1 MALGFN
7 FSPDGGSDS
16 IIPIVKFDA
25 RAGRFSLRDYVD
37 GAYVTKD
44 ITSDFA
50 AIFDMEN
57 IETGSI
63 DFSTGGAPSFA
74 LARFGSQVPPPPS
87 ANHKGGFR
95 ILLKLS
101 NGLGGSIRE
110 FASTAKAC
118 LRGVDALHDLYLKEV
133 TANPG
138 MLPVV
143 RLKGTVPVTTGEG
156 AKKSTNY
163 TPMFEIVSWK
173 ARPADLVYVPR
184 AVATAPVVSATVQ
197 MPPSTGSTPVSMGTA
212 DDFG

>member
-7 FSPDGGSDS
+7 FATEGGNDS

-44 ITSDFA
+44 ITNEFA
-50 AIFDMEN
+50 AIFDVEN

-74 LARFGSQVPPPPS
+74 VAKFGDRIPAPPS
-87 ANHKGGFR
+87 ANHKPGFR
-95 ILLKLS
+95 VLLKLS
-101 NGLGGSIRE
+101 NALGGTIRE

-118 LRGVDALHDLYLKEV
+118 LRGIDELHNAYLAGVK
-133 TANPG
+133 ANPG

-143 RLKGTVPVTTGEG
+143 KLKSTTPVTTGEG

-163 TPMFEIVSWK
+163 IPVFEIIAWK
-173 ARPADLVYVPR
+173 PRPADLVYVPK
-184 AVATAPVVSATVQ
+184 AVTAAPVASVAAAA
-197 MPPSTGSTPVSMGTA
+197 PPSTGSTRVDMGTA